1 LYDASLFEGIRYPVG
16 QNYEDLAIIY
26 PLLLKCGRVAKINY
40 TLYGYRQRPS
50 SILGAFSPKRADVLD
65 ICENLEQLMEQQD
78 PKYLKAVRSRLLSAY
93 FNILLLSHQ
102 DTKGDHHELQD
113 RCWKGIKRL
122 RWGCLLDQN
131 VRRKNKLGVLAS
143 LLGRNFLCKVVGR
156 DYQPKA

>member
-1 LYDASLFEGIRYPVG
+1 
-16 QNYEDLAIIY
+16 
-26 PLLLKCGRVAKINY
+26 
-40 TLYGYRQRPS
+40 
-50 SILGAFSPKRADVLD
+50 
-65 ICENLEQLMEQQD
+65 MEQQD

-102 DTKGDHHELQD
+102 DTKGDYHELQD